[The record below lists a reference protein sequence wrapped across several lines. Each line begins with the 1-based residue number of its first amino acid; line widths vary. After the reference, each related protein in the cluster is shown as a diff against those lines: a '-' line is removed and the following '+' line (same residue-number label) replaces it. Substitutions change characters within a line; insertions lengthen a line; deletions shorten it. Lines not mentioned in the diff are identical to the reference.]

1 MSTVA
6 ASEQLQELR
15 TLVKRLVEQHRQYA
29 SDIEGLNAEVQAE
42 EATEKL
48 KEPFTSLQD
57 GLTEHMLTEE
67 FEVYPEL
74 MRRNLFDS
82 TVSSIM
88 QQHHDVT
95 ACLGK
100 MELSLRLGNL
110 TEFKNALEDL
120 ATVLRSHH
128 PAEEEKVFPFVV
140 N

>member
-6 ASEQLQELR
+6 VSERLQELR
-15 TLVKRLVEQHRQYA
+15 TLVERLVKEHREYA
-29 SDIEGLNAEVQAE
+29 SGIEGLDAGVQRE
-42 EATEKL
+42 ETAEKL
-48 KEPFTSLQD
+48 REPFTFLQD
-57 GLTEHMLTEE
+57 SLTEHMLTEE

-100 MELSLRLGNL
+100 MELSLRLGNI
-110 TEFKNALEDL
+110 TEFKNALEEL
-120 ATVLRSHH
+120 AMVLRSHH
-128 PAEEEKVFPFVV
+128 PAEEEKVFSLVV